1 LLHCGKRAA
10 KNGSGDGFHANT
22 HAQAPPHAII
32 PKRKIMSH
40 TYRDDV
46 VASVTAPANAC
57 LALSK
62 VYLEG
67 VERLTSLNLNA
78 AREAL
83 DSYASATK
91 SLSEAKAGKDYGK
104 FLSELGQPMFEKVV
118 SHTRNVYEIMTKTQE
133 ELSTVL
139 KEQFAHS
146 PMAWADWAG
155 GNALSAMFTK
165 GLQQFTAAAKDNFAA
180 ASEAGSRVAAATTSN
195 PRKIA

>member
-10 KNGSGDGFHANT
+10 KNGSGGRTTRKPTRKRHLTQEFPKGNIAMSHAN
-22 HAQAPPHAII
+22 
-32 PKRKIMSH
+32 
-40 TYRDDV
+40 RDDV
-46 VASVTAPANAC
+46 VASNTAAANSFVT
-57 LALSK
+57 LSR
-62 VYLEG
+62 VYLDG

-83 DSYASATK
+83 DTCASATK

-104 FLSELGQPMFEKVV
+104 FLSELGQPMFEKAV

-133 ELSTVL
+133 ELSAVL
-139 KEQFAHS
+139 KEQFAG
-146 PMAWADWAG
+146 ADWAG

-165 GLQQFTAAAKDNFAA
+165 GLQQFTASAKDNFAA

>member
-1 LLHCGKRAA
+1 
-10 KNGSGDGFHANT
+10 
-22 HAQAPPHAII
+22 
-32 PKRKIMSH
+32 MSH
-40 TYRDDV
+40 TYRDDA
-46 VASVTAPANAC
+46 VASITAPANAF

-78 AREAL
+78 ARETL
-83 DSYASATK
+83 DSWASATK

-104 FLSELGQPMFEKVV
+104 FLSEFRQPMLEKAV

-139 KEQFAHS
+139 KEQFAG
-146 PMAWADWAG
+146 ADWAG

-180 ASEAGSRVAAATTSN
+180 ASEAGSRVAAATSSN